1 MLYFRNLEISLNR
14 NHKTKAIMFLMFA
27 AVIMIILSACG
38 NNSLSIEENDD
49 SQLPEPCNG
58 TDNFHMPME
67 RDKVTETAPR
77 TGCFAPEFT
86 LKDLQG
92 KNWSLE
98 EESCGQALIVIFWK
112 SDCSHC
118 IENLRLLQELHTS
131 EERIEVVAV
140 NVQEEFEAVYS
151 FAREKGYTFQILLD
165 SEGEVY
171 EEYLLDRVPV
181 TFAINARR
189 EITFIQRGPMGE
201 ENLEMLRR
209 SALEMMELYP
219 IIK

>member
-1 MLYFRNLEISLNR
+1 M
-14 NHKTKAIMFLMFA
+14 KAKAIMFLMFA
-27 AVIMIILSACG
+27 AVIMMVFGACG
-38 NNSLSIEENDD
+38 NNSLLIEENND
-49 SQLPEPCNG
+49 SQLPDPCNG
-58 TDNFHMPME
+58 TDNFHMPVE
-67 RDKVTETAPR
+67 REVTEIAPR
-77 TGCFAPEFT
+77 TGCFAPGFT

-92 KNWSLE
+92 NDWSLE

-112 SDCSHC
+112 SDCSFC
-118 IENLRLLQELHTS
+118 IENLRLLQDLHTS

-140 NVQEEFEAVYS
+140 NVQEEFEVVYD

-189 EITFIQRGPMGE
+189 EITFIQRGPMIE